1 MENDCDYKFERI
13 VDYRFEK
20 GVLMLKAN
28 YFDDDVQTKT
38 LEIPFSILKKYVPL
52 ELEKFIKNNVAEE
65 RRNGRYNAWAKK
77 TIVKHAQSIRQFY

>member
-1 MENDCDYKFERI
+1 MENDCDYEFERI

-28 YFDDDVQTKT
+28 YFDDDVQTTT
-38 LEIPFSILKKYVPL
+38 LEIPFSILNEYVPL
-52 ELEKFIKNNVAEE
+52 ELEKIINNNVVEE

-77 TIVKHAQSIRQFY
+77 KIVKHARSVR